1 MRKTNNN
8 RYPQGYLG
16 KIAYHMFK
24 GNFDKVQYFAK
35 RQVQT
40 YGDISEEDDRM
51 INQLVI
57 DYKRQQAAE
66 EREFQSHLGR
76 FWFKLK

>member
-8 RYPQGYLG
+8 NFYPQGYLG

-40 YGDISEEDDRM
+40 YGDISEDDDRI
-51 INQLVI
+51 INRLVL
-57 DYKRQQAAE
+57 DFKRQQEVE

-76 FWFKLK
+76 I

>member
-1 MRKTNNN
+1 MRNNRTNNY
-8 RYPQGYLG
+8 YPQGYLG

-24 GNFDKVQYFAK
+24 GNFAEVQYFSK

-51 INQLVI
+51 INRLVI
-57 DYKRQQAAE
+57 DLRRQQAAE

-76 FWFKLK
+76 F

>member
-1 MRKTNNN
+1 MRKTDNN

-24 GNFDKVQYFAK
+24 GNFDKVQYFAQ
-35 RQVQT
+35 RHVLI

-57 DYKRQQAAE
+57 DFKRQQEAE
-66 EREFQSHLGR
+66 EREFQSHLGK
-76 FWFKLK
+76 F